1 MGTDAASALTA
12 LAGSTAAQH
21 HACSEATMS
30 DDNVS
35 SQTVDHQA
43 VEYEGFEIHV
53 STRLK
58 HSADLATAAAFASTD
73 ERKPARYTYIG
84 YVCHPGA
91 NVALPGHTVP
101 FHADGDDAFTTA
113 RDAFDEAVN
122 VGRGIIDGT
131 HPDLSVLSLVTSG
144 V

>member
-1 MGTDAASALTA
+1 MP
-12 LAGSTAAQH
+12 
-21 HACSEATMS
+21 
-30 DDNVS
+30 DDNFNSRMVDPVDPS
-35 SQTVDHQA
+35 DPVDHEA
-43 VEYEGFEIHV
+43 VAYEGFEIHV

-58 HSADLATAAAFASTD
+58 HTADLASPAAYASTD
-73 ERKPARYTYIG
+73 ERKPPRYTYIG
-84 YVCHPGA
+84 YVCHPGT

-101 FHADGDDAFTTA
+101 FHADGDDAFATA
-113 RDAFDEAVN
+113 QDAFAEAVN